1 MDQATRLSGSSARF
15 VFIPDLKNKQLAM
28 SDLTLVNAA
37 FLEAKSAHG
46 TPAQRVMYAGDK
58 LTYGGFLYNVKGA
71 NPSLEVQVILYRDGK
86 SVYVGKKV
94 PFRPQGHVEGKSLAL
109 SGSLTLGEKFAA
121 GEYVMQ
127 VAVHD
132 LNAPKKAQYALKSV
146 DFEIRPR

>member
-1 MDQATRLSGSSARF
+1 
-15 VFIPDLKNKQLAM
+15 
-28 SDLTLVNAA
+28 
-37 FLEAKSAHG
+37 
-46 TPAQRVMYAGDK
+46 MYAGDK

-71 NPSLEVQVILYRDGK
+71 SPSLEVQVILYRDGK

-132 LNAPKKAQYALKSV
+132 LNAPKKGAVRPQIGGLRNSAALSRSNT
-146 DFEIRPR
+146 I